1 MQYLKV
7 VWIFLKLVLEFSKF
21 FSLEGVIFMCAFEL
35 CQQTPHIYNMGVP
48 VTYLPTDSEEKGAR
62 NPMVS
67 RVSSGE
73 TLTRTLVDRLVLT
86 LTPTNEKPYNFIE
99 KIKLYLSN
107 YLDVNWDEYI
117 PVSSG
122 YGYNTGLA
130 FKTNTGATLVI
141 KYFDPDMSTREDFEY
156 SEGSKLAYFRRQGVQ
171 VQLTGDV
178 LQELRAKGL
187 IYPFI
192 LDLRA
197 TFKTKATQIDC
208 TLDVFNAPNNLD
220 LTPVHFFDLYRQ
232 DKYTGQAK
240 VGVVGDAKLPTVYIG
255 KMRSARSIM
264 MYDKKQEGL
273 DTLKVDEPE
282 LFEACKSW
290 FRLEV
295 RYARDFDDA
304 DTVLE
309 YILSKDEDSMPSL
322 IGQVI
327 AKTITSKCRF
337 LKLDRNSEKNVS
349 RIPTDEAW
357 DYLLKLSSE
366 ATMDFASHRLELT
379 LDERKMNFIKRGVG
393 GAKLLQDIV
402 NEEGR
407 EALEDFVER
416 CLG

>member
-1 MQYLKV
+1 MR
-7 VWIFLKLVLEFSKF
+7 E
-21 FSLEGVIFMCAFEL
+21 FEL

-48 VTYLPTDSEEKGAR
+48 VTYRPKGLFEKGAQ

-67 RVSSGE
+67 RVKRGD

-86 LTPTNEKPYNFIE
+86 LTPAGEDCYTYID
-99 KIKLYLSN
+99 KIKRYLSN
-107 YLDVNWDEYI
+107 YLDINWDEGI

-122 YGYNTGLA
+122 YGYNTAMA
-130 FKTNTGATLVI
+130 FKSNTGATLVI
-141 KYFDPDMSTREDFEY
+141 KYFDPYISPRDDSEY
-156 SEGSKLAYFRRQGVQ
+156 QEGSKMAYFRRQGVQ

-178 LQELRAKGL
+178 LQELRSKGL

-192 LDLRA
+192 LDLRD
-197 TFKTKATQIDC
+197 TFETKATQIDC

-295 RYARDFDDA
+295 RYTRDFDDA

-337 LKLDRNSEKNVS
+337 LKRANSEKNVS

-366 ATMDFASHRLELT
+366 ATMDFATHRLELT
-379 LDERKMNFIKRGVG
+379 LEERKMNFIRRGVG

-407 EALEDFVER
+407 EALEDFIER

>member
-1 MQYLKV
+1 
-7 VWIFLKLVLEFSKF
+7 
-21 FSLEGVIFMCAFEL
+21 MCVFEL
-35 CQQTPHIYNMGVP
+35 GHSYPHIYNMGVP
-48 VTYLPTDSEEKGAR
+48 VTYLPTDLEEKRAQ

-67 RVSSGE
+67 RVKGGD
-73 TLTRTLVDRLVLT
+73 TITRTLVDRLVLT
-86 LTPTNEKPYNFIE
+86 LTPMNEKPYNFIE

-141 KYFDPDMSTREDFEY
+141 KYFDPDISIREDFEY
-156 SEGSKLAYFRRQGVQ
+156 SEGSKLAYFKRQGVQ
-171 VQLTGDV
+171 LQLTGDV
-178 LQELRAKGL
+178 LQDLRAKGL

-192 LDLRA
+192 LDLRDA
-197 TFKTKATQIDC
+197 FKTKATQIDC
-208 TLDVFNAPNNLD
+208 TLDVFNAPEYLN

-264 MYDKKQEGL
+264 LYDKKQEGR

-282 LFEACKSW
+282 LFEACRSW
-290 FRLEV
+290 LRTEV
-295 RYARDFDDA
+295 RYTRDFDDA
-304 DTVLE
+304 DRVLD
-309 YILSKDEDSMPSL
+309 YILSADEDSMPIL
-322 IGQVI
+322 IGEVI
-327 AKTITSKCRF
+327 AKTLTSKCRF
-337 LKLDRNSEKNVS
+337 LKYSRDSEKNVS

-379 LDERKMNFIKRGVG
+379 LAERKMNFIRRGVG

-402 NEEGR
+402 NSEGR
-407 EALEDFVER
+407 EALEDFIEQ
-416 CLG
+416 CLR

>member
-1 MQYLKV
+1 MCV
-7 VWIFLKLVLEFSKF
+7 FEFGHSY
-21 FSLEGVIFMCAFEL
+21 
-35 CQQTPHIYNMGVP
+35 PHIYNMGVP

-86 LTPTNEKPYNFIE
+86 LTPLDEDAYSFID

-122 YGYNTGLA
+122 YGYNTGFA

-141 KYFDPDMSTREDFEY
+141 KYFDPDASDKKDYDY
-156 SEGSKLAYFRRQGVQ
+156 SLGSKMAYFRRQGVQ
-171 VQLTGDV
+171 VQLTGDA
-178 LQELRAKGL
+178 LLDLRSKGL

-208 TLDVFNAPNNLD
+208 TLDVFNAPEYLD

-232 DKYTGQAK
+232 DKYTGRAK

-264 MYDKKQEGL
+264 LYDKKQEGL

-282 LFEACKSW
+282 LFEACRSW
-290 FRLEV
+290 FRTEV
-295 RYARDFDDA
+295 RYTRDFDDA
-304 DTVLE
+304 DRVLD
-309 YILSKDEDSMPSL
+309 YILSEKEDSMPSL

-327 AKTITSKCRF
+327 AKTLTSKCRF
-337 LKLDRNSEKNVS
+337 LKANRDSEKNVS
-349 RIPTDEAW
+349 RIPTDEVW
-357 DYLLKLSSE
+357 DYLLKLSNE

-407 EALEDFVER
+407 EALEDFIER
-416 CLG
+416 CIE